1 MEMYQKH
8 LADFD
13 AHLTLKNYSKATRS
27 AYGCALR
34 QFFAYRE
41 KQGVQGA
48 FTQEQARSY
57 ILHRYNQGL
66 KWQTIN
72 GDYSA
77 MYKFYREVLD
87 LPWDVKHIPRPR
99 KERSLPPVLSQQ
111 EVQKLIEHGAIF
123 KHQVFMSLLY
133 STGLRLSEALNLRVE
148 DIDGQRLQ
156 IRVVKGKGAKDRYV
170 AIPPCLLDLLRS
182 YYRMY
187 QPKRY
192 LFNGK
197 RQGQRWANR
206 SAQWSV
212 KTARDAA
219 GVEREVS
226 PHVFRHCY
234 ATHHLES
241 GTNLVFLKEQMGHK
255 HLKTTGRYISLCKS
269 YQHQVNHPLA
279 GMAIRYRT
287 NLR

>member
-1 MEMYQKH
+1 MEAYQKH
-8 LADFD
+8 LTDFD
-13 AHLTLKNYSKATRS
+13 AHLTLKNFSKATRS

-34 QFFAYRE
+34 QFFAYR
-41 KQGVQGA
+41 KKLDFQGD

-57 ILHRYNQGL
+57 ILHRYSQGL

-77 MYKFYREVLD
+77 MFKFYREVLGIS
-87 LPWDVKHIPRPR
+87 WDVKHIPRPR

-123 KHQVFMSLLY
+123 KHQVFMALLY

-156 IRVVKGKGAKDRYV
+156 IRVVKGKGSKDRYV
-170 AIPPCLLDLLRS
+170 AIPSCMLDLLRT

-187 QPKRY
+187 RPHKY

-212 KTARDAA
+212 KTARAAA

-279 GMAIRYRT
+279 GMGIRYRT
-287 NLR
+287 SLQ

>member
-1 MEMYQKH
+1 M
-8 LADFD
+8 F
-13 AHLTLKNYSKATRS
+13 
-27 AYGCALR
+27 
-34 QFFAYRE
+34 
-41 KQGVQGA
+41 
-48 FTQEQARSY
+48 
-57 ILHRYNQGL
+57 
-66 KWQTIN
+66 
-72 GDYSA
+72 
-77 MYKFYREVLD
+77 KFYREVLD
-87 LPWDVKHIPRPR
+87 IAWDVKHIPRPR

-111 EVQKLIEHGAIF
+111 EVQRLIEHGAIF
-123 KHQVFMSLLY
+123 KHQVFMALLY

-170 AIPPCLLDLLRS
+170 AIPPCLLELLRT

-212 KTARDAA
+212 KTARTGAK
-219 GVEREVS
+219 VEREVS

-234 ATHHLES
+234 HRLSRDA
-241 GTNLVFLKEQMGHK
+241 VPPIIWRVVQIWYF
-255 HLKTTGRYISLCKS
+255 
-269 YQHQVNHPLA
+269 
-279 GMAIRYRT
+279 
-287 NLR
+287 

>member
-1 MEMYQKH
+1 MEAYQKH
-8 LADFD
+8 LTDFD
-13 AHLTLKNYSKATRS
+13 AHLTLKNFSKATRS

-34 QFFAYRE
+34 QFFAYR
-41 KQGVQGA
+41 KKLDFQGD

-57 ILHRYNQGL
+57 ILHRYSQGL

-77 MYKFYREVLD
+77 MFKFYREVLGIS
-87 LPWDVKHIPRPR
+87 WDVKHIPRPR
-99 KERSLPPVLSQQ
+99 KERSLQQ
-111 EVQKLIEHGAIF
+111 EVQKLIEHGTIF
-123 KHQVFMSLLY
+123 KHQVFMALLY

-170 AIPPCLLDLLRS
+170 AIPACLLTLLRS

-187 QPKRY
+187 RPSKY

-212 KTARDAA
+212 KTARTAA

-234 ATHHLES
+234 ATHHLEN

-287 NLR
+287 SIQ

>member
-1 MEMYQKH
+1 MSTYQKY
-8 LADFD
+8 LTDFD
-13 AHLTLKNYSKATRS
+13 AHLTLRNYSAATRR
-27 AYGCALR
+27 AYGCALG
-34 QFFAYRE
+34 QFFKWR
-41 KQGVQGA
+41 QGEGFSGP
-48 FTQEQARSY
+48 FTQEQARAY
-57 ILHRYNQGL
+57 ILFRHGQGL

-77 MYKFYREVLD
+77 MYKFYRAVLD
-87 LPWDVKHIPRPR
+87 LSWDVKHIPRPR
-99 KERSLPPVLSQQ
+99 RERSLPLVLSQQ

-123 KHQVFMSLLY
+123 KHQVFMALLY

-170 AIPPCLLDLLRS
+170 AIPSCMLELLRT
-182 YYRMY
+182 YYQVYR
-187 QPKRY
+187 PHKY

-197 RQGQRWANR
+197 RPGQRWANR
-206 SAQWSV
+206 SAQWSI
-212 KTARDAA
+212 KTARTAA
-219 GVEREVS
+219 GVDREVS

-234 ATHHLES
+234 ATHHLEG

-279 GMAIRYRT
+279 DMAIRYRT
-287 NLR
+287 SIR